1 MDRMLDGLTVIAPQT
16 LRTAPV
22 EARYQHPHKRSAK
35 AERRVVCPPGVACW
49 HDQCHDLTV
58 LAAL

>member
-1 MDRMLDGLTVIAPQT
+1 MKRMFDGLPVIPPRGLA
-16 LRTAPV
+16 TATPDV
-22 EARYQHPHKRSAK
+22 RYQHPHKRSAK